1 MKSDIEK
8 RLHDYGEM
16 LANEIMQ
23 IQNGEL
29 EDYTDELK
37 ELGEKLKEEI
47 CLKRR

>member
-29 EDYTDELK
+29 EDYTNELK
-37 ELGEKLKEEI
+37 ELTKQLQEEMS
-47 CLKRR
+47 LNR

>member
-16 LANEIMQ
+16 LANEIMK

-29 EDYTDELK
+29 EDFSEELK
-37 ELGEKLKEEI
+37 ELGKQLQEEI
-47 CLKRR
+47 YLNW

>member
-1 MKSDIEK
+1 MKSDFEK

-29 EDYTDELK
+29 EDYTNELK
-37 ELGEKLKEEI
+37 ELTKQLQEEMS
-47 CLKRR
+47 LNR

>member
-8 RLHDYGEM
+8 RLHDYEEM

-29 EDYTDELK
+29 EDFSEELK
-37 ELGEKLKEEI
+37 ELGKQLQEEI
-47 CLKRR
+47 